1 MISILRIGFNSWL
14 TWSERSVNRRI
25 FAAMITVGGLT
36 FVVKLAVVAKEVV
49 VAHQFGTA
57 DALDAF
63 LIAFLLPSFAMNVV
77 AGSFNAALIPT
88 FIQVREREGRQAAQQ
103 LFSSVMVSSTV
114 LLVAVSALLALTAR
128 YILPFLGSGF
138 VPEKMGLTCS
148 LLYVL
153 LPALLISGLV
163 TIWAAVLNAGERFAL
178 AAMAPIMTPIVIVVA
193 LLALGRV
200 WGIYALAIGTVGG
213 FILEAALLAWGLKR
227 QGFSLV
233 PRWHSMNA
241 HMKQVMSQY
250 APMVA
255 GGLLMGSTTLV
266 DQSMAAMLG
275 SGSVSALSYGNK
287 IVAFILGVGSLG
299 LSTAVF
305 PHFSR
310 MVAVSDWIGVR
321 YTLKTYSRLVLVVT
335 VPFTLILIYFSESIV
350 RLIFERGAFTMADTR
365 IVCQVQAFYLLQV
378 PFYMLG
384 ITVVRLISSLKA
396 NIVLM
401 KAAFVN
407 LFSNI
412 ILNYMLMQWL
422 GIAGI
427 ALSTAIV
434 YLISLIYC
442 WMSMNKKLRDL
453 G

>member
-1 MISILRIGFNSWL
+1 M
-14 TWSERSVNRRI
+14 
-25 FAAMITVGGLT
+25 
-36 FVVKLAVVAKEVV
+36 VKLAAVAKEVV

-138 VPEKMGLTCS
+138 GPEKMGLTCS

-200 WGIYALAIGTVGG
+200 WGIYSLAVGTVGG
-213 FILEAALLAWGLKR
+213 FMLEAALLAWGLKR

-241 HMKQVMSQY
+241 YMKQVMSQY

-305 PHFSR
+305 PHFCR

-350 RLIFERGAFTMADTR
+350 RLVFERGAFTMADTR
-365 IVCQVQAFYLLQV
+365 IVGQVQAFYLLQV

>member
-1 MISILRIGFNSWL
+1 
-14 TWSERSVNRRI
+14 
-25 FAAMITVGGLT
+25 
-36 FVVKLAVVAKEVV
+36 
-49 VAHQFGTA
+49 
-57 DALDAF
+57 
-63 LIAFLLPSFAMNVV
+63 
-77 AGSFNAALIPT
+77 
-88 FIQVREREGRQAAQQ
+88 
-103 LFSSVMVSSTV
+103 
-114 LLVAVSALLALTAR
+114 
-128 YILPFLGSGF
+128 
-138 VPEKMGLTCS
+138 
-148 LLYVL
+148 
-153 LPALLISGLV
+153 
-163 TIWAAVLNAGERFAL
+163 
-178 AAMAPIMTPIVIVVA
+178 
-193 LLALGRV
+193 
-200 WGIYALAIGTVGG
+200 
-213 FILEAALLAWGLKR
+213 
-227 QGFSLV
+227 
-233 PRWHSMNA
+233 
-241 HMKQVMSQY
+241 MSQY

-266 DQSMAAMLG
+266 DQSMAAILG

-287 IVAFILGVGSLG
+287 IVAFVLGVGSLG

-305 PHFSR
+305 PHFCR

-350 RLIFERGAFTMADTR
+350 RLVFERGAFTMADTR
-365 IVCQVQAFYLLQV
+365 IVGQVQAFYLLQV